1 MTTEVQEELF
11 SLEAVG
17 QRPTLQELSFKGL
30 LPFADEI
37 RKGDKLKATVWLR
50 ADQVAFVDKY
60 DKQTG
65 ALEQT
70 TRRVALTVEDM
81 QLDGEP
87 A

>member
-11 SLEAVG
+11 SLEAGG

-60 DKQTG
+60 DKQG